1 MKKCYAPL
9 LFLISFISFSQIKGT
24 ITDGKGNSIPYAIVF
39 EENTYNST
47 TANEKGVYE
56 LNVKKTE
63 NHTLIFKSLGYKTK
77 KEKINTSEL
86 PYVLNVVLAEENLA
100 LNEVVINTKVNPALV
115 IIKNAIASKK
125 ENAEKTN
132 RFTADFYSRGIFK
145 IKNLPKKIMGMKVDI
160 GDKMS
165 SYLDSTGSGII
176 YLSETV
182 SKISFEK
189 PDHFKE
195 KIIASKI
202 AGDNNGYSY
211 NTALSSNY
219 SFYNNVV
226 RIGTNLISPIANNA
240 FNYYKYKLEGTF
252 FDENNH
258 QINKIKIIPKRDK
271 EPVFEGY
278 IYIVDDS
285 WAIYAIDLTTKGYRM
300 NSELTETFQL
310 KQNFDYNSENKIWA
324 KSNQSIAFVAG
335 AFGIQF
341 SGNFQ
346 HVFSNYNFLES
357 FEKNTFTNEMVKI
370 ENDANKKDNLYWNT
384 IRPIPL
390 TNEEVL
396 DYSKKDSITT
406 VRESKKYLDSID
418 AKNNRFK
425 IMGILSGYTYKNTF
439 KKYSFH
445 YNGMVDLISLNFNT
459 VQGVSLSSG
468 FSFSKWDD
476 ETGKRT
482 NVKTTLNYGFS
493 DERLRV
499 SAEYKH
505 QFNNQN
511 YANLIVTGGTK
522 VNQFN
527 DNEPIKSFIN
537 DISSTFFKDNYIKL
551 YNKEFLGI
559 QYSQDIANG
568 VNLKGKIE
576 YSQRKPLFNTSD
588 YTFIRSD
595 KSYTSNNPLAP
606 DDYVNPGFE
615 AHHLT
620 TFNLGAKIN
629 FGNKFIA
636 RPDGKYNIKNDKYPT
651 LFLNYK
657 KAFAANERKYE
668 FDKFEAKVAYSI
680 LLGNKGEL
688 AATISG
694 GKFFNAENISF
705 IDYKHFNGNQTHI
718 GLTEKYLDNFLLLPY
733 YSNSTNTS
741 YFQLHSEY
749 NDNGFVI
756 NKIPLFRALKSEL
769 VMGYHGLETL
779 NKKPYSEFNIG
790 LDHLGFGKFKIFRI
804 DYVRSYEGGIKTE
817 GFVFGLKFLS
827 N

>member
-1 MKKCYAPL
+1 M
-9 LFLISFISFSQIKGT
+9 LFLISFIGFSQIKGT

-56 LNVKKTE
+56 LNLKKTE

-77 KEKINTSEL
+77 KEKITTSEL
-86 PYVLNVVLAEENLA
+86 PYELNVVLAEENLA
-100 LNEVVINTKVNPALV
+100 LNEVVINTKANPALA

-202 AGDNNGYSY
+202 AGDNKGYSY
-211 NTALSSNY
+211 NTAINSNY
-219 SFYNNVV
+219 SFYDNIVPLEEAK
-226 RIGTNLISPIANNA
+226 LISPIANNA
-240 FNYYKYKLEGTF
+240 FNYYKFRLEGTF
-252 FDENNH
+252 FDENNQ
-258 QINKIKIIPKRDK
+258 QINKIKVVPKRDK

-300 NSELTETFQL
+300 NNEFTETFQL

-357 FEKNTFTNEMVKI
+357 FEKSTFTKEIVKI

-390 TNEEVL
+390 TTEEVL
-396 DYSKKDSITT
+396 DYSKKDSIEA

-418 AKNNRFK
+418 VKKNKFK
-425 IMGILSGYTYKNTF
+425 IINIYSGYTYKNTF
-439 KKYSFH
+439 NKYSFH
-445 YNGMVDLISLNFNT
+445 YNGLVDLSSLNFNT
-459 VQGVSLSSG
+459 VQGINLSSG
-468 FSFSKWDD
+468 FSFSKWND
-476 ETGKRT
+476 EKGKRT
-482 NVKTTLNYGFS
+482 SIKTKFNYGFS

-505 QFNNQN
+505 QFNNLN
-511 YANLIVTGGTK
+511 YANLSVAGGTK

-527 DNEPIKSFIN
+527 DNEPINSFIN
-537 DISSTFFKDNYIKL
+537 DISSTFFKDNYMKL

-559 QYSQDIANG
+559 QYSQDIADG
-568 VNLKGKIE
+568 INLKAKIE
-576 YSQRKPLFNTSD
+576 YSQRKPLLNTSD

-595 KSYTSNNPLAP
+595 KLYTSNNPLAP
-606 DDYVNPGFE
+606 NDYVNLGFE
-615 AHHLT
+615 THHLT

-629 FGNKFIA
+629 FGNKFIT
-636 RPDGKYNIKNDKYPT
+636 RPDGKYNIKNNKYPT
-651 LFLNYK
+651 LVLNYEK
-657 KAFAANERKYE
+657 GFAANERKYE
-668 FDKFEAKVAYSI
+668 FDKFEAIVTYSI
-680 LLGNKGEL
+680 LLRNKGEL
-688 AATISG
+688 ATTING

-733 YSNSTNTS
+733 YSNSSNTS

-749 NDNGFVI
+749 NDNGFVM
-756 NKIPLFRALKSEL
+756 NKIPLLRALKSQL
-769 VMGYHGLETL
+769 VMGYHSLGTP
-779 NKKPYSEFNIG
+779 NKKSYNEFNIG
-790 LDHLGFGKFKIFRI
+790 LDRLGFGKFKIFRI
-804 DYVRSYEGGIKTE
+804 DYVRSYENGVKTD
-817 GFVFGLKFLS
+817 GFVFGLKF
-827 N
+827 